1 MDALTLIVLIGIILF
16 TIVII
21 TIWSLKRY
29 EIAVSL
35 LGLSPWLSTLF
46 IPTNSDGLL
55 EATFGSYLRI
65 SLLIWMGMVGVIQ
78 YIRFRLS
85 HSEKLP
91 LHFVLIGIFLLFA
104 LTSTTYSIDPKYTL
118 IRSCSLIA
126 LFGFLLGLHSW
137 LQDYQRFEKLLNI
150 IFLLICFIT
159 IIDTMSMVIFP
170 DRAWWWEANNRF
182 QGLWTHP
189 NTMGSVCMISY
200 PVLLWKYSRCSP
212 FKKSMIMLLT
222 IILASLHFLTGSRA
236 SFMAT
241 FFGIF
246 VWLFVQKKRVKLMLL
261 SGMIIILSVLIIQ
274 FKPSSFQRE
283 EGAKFTDLTGRENF
297 WAGSY
302 MLLMGSPILGYGYG
316 VEGKIWEDPRFY
328 ENKLTLWSGSA
339 KTSLHNGYLS
349 IAVGLGIIIFIFWFI
364 IIIIP
369 FWRSILLPLN
379 DFKVFAFTIM
389 IICMILNLFESVIT
403 DTSSL
408 AAILF
413 WMVWVLAGK
422 LPNSYQ
428 VNPC

>member
-1 MDALTLIVLIGIILF
+1 MDALTLIVLIGIILL

-137 LQDYQRFEKLLNI
+137 LQDDQRFEKLLNI

-170 DRAWWWEANNRF
+170 DRAWWWEANSRF

-200 PVLLWKYSRCSP
+200 PVLLWKYSRCSS

-236 SFMAT
+236 SFIAT
-241 FFGIF
+241 FLGIF
-246 VWLFVQKKRVKLMLL
+246 VWLYFQKKKIKLMLL
-261 SGMIIILSVLIIQ
+261 S
-274 FKPSSFQRE
+274 E
-283 EGAKFTDLTGRENF
+283 
-297 WAGSY
+297 
-302 MLLMGSPILGYGYG
+302 
-316 VEGKIWEDPRFY
+316 
-328 ENKLTLWSGSA
+328 
-339 KTSLHNGYLS
+339 
-349 IAVGLGIIIFIFWFI
+349 
-364 IIIIP
+364 
-369 FWRSILLPLN
+369 
-379 DFKVFAFTIM
+379 
-389 IICMILNLFESVIT
+389 
-403 DTSSL
+403 
-408 AAILF
+408 
-413 WMVWVLAGK
+413 
-422 LPNSYQ
+422 
-428 VNPC
+428 